1 VRCDPVDTRHLREEN
16 LLGARLEANKQHLG
30 LAKFN
35 QEVQWNL
42 TTKGGHRFDHSW
54 ED

>member
-1 VRCDPVDTRHLREEN
+1 
-16 LLGARLEANKQHLG
+16 LEANKQHLG

-42 TTKGGHRFDHSW
+42 TTKGAAPL
-54 ED
+54 